1 MTAGKQSFD
10 PDRAPGFKEDFKV
23 RRELALELRR
33 LREAAGMTQGA
44 AAAQATFTSGTWSN
58 MELMRYQVSRLEY
71 LMAAFR
77 VVGKRLV
84 ITIEDIPGPLDA
96 ALEEEYAAWA
106 ETLKEEVSGTNSD
119 AAMDGELL
127 RPPAPVDEEESLG
140 SLARRAFEESQ
151 ERLSGV
157 HTA

>member
-10 PDRAPGFKEDFKV
+10 PDRAPGFKEDFKA

-84 ITIEDIPGPLDA
+84 ITIEDIPGPDDA
-96 ALEEEYAAWA
+96 MLEAEYAYEA
-106 ETLKEEVSGTNSD
+106 ELREASGTNSD